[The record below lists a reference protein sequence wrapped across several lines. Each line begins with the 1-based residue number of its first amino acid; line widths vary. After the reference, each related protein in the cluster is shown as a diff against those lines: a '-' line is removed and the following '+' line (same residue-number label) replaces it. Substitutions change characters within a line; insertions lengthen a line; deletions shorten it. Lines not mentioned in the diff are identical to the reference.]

1 MSSTINTCFI
11 HSPFILIPSSTR
23 IPDTYRLKLTLSTA
37 CWTSRGQKW
46 GVVHPPPPPFV
57 VSSRAFSIPVAAR
70 CVSIFAVSR
79 SGTFRYAR
87 HQPGIQS
94 TLDPLSGENAVDC
107 FVSIHTHCIIYT
119 TTASHIYYA
128 GCFQNAGPLP
138 TCDVVPQLTSDVMNP
153 DQGEQTQLQ
162 HGLQHC
168 MCNTHEILCSEQFN
182 PVVAE
187 QVTQEDDP
195 SAPATL
201 SRDLRAALVILT

>member
-46 GVVHPPPPPFV
+46 GVVHPPPPSFV

-153 DQGEQTQLQ
+153 TRESRHSFSMASNIVCVTLMKFCVASNLTQLS
-162 HGLQHC
+162 L
-168 MCNTHEILCSEQFN
+168 NK
-182 PVVAE
+182 
-187 QVTQEDDP
+187 
-195 SAPATL
+195 
-201 SRDLRAALVILT
+201 